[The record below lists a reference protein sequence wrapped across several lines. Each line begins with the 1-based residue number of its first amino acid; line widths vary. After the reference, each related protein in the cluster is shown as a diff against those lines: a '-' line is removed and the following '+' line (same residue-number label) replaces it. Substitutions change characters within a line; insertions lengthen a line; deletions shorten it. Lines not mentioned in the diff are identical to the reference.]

1 MCSCAIFC
9 PMSIDHLPQTLDV
22 PRQPACLPLNLPSP
36 SPPHHPPIH
45 QQDLNLTLFSFTKSV
60 VHRPLRPF
68 PRNARRRVLR
78 RLHALHPNLI
88 LDPRRATRSSMVEM
102 LCPSHNPG
110 GQPPM
115 SAAVV
120 DAAEDVNRAMRENGE
135 VLNRV
140 PSVRRLS
147 LFGV

>member
-1 MCSCAIFC
+1 
-9 PMSIDHLPQTLDV
+9 
-22 PRQPACLPLNLPSP
+22 
-36 SPPHHPPIH
+36 
-45 QQDLNLTLFSFTKSV
+45 
-60 VHRPLRPF
+60 
-68 PRNARRRVLR
+68 
-78 RLHALHPNLI
+78 
-88 LDPRRATRSSMVEM
+88 MVEM
-102 LCPSHNPG
+102 LCPGHNPG
-110 GQPPM
+110 GQPPT